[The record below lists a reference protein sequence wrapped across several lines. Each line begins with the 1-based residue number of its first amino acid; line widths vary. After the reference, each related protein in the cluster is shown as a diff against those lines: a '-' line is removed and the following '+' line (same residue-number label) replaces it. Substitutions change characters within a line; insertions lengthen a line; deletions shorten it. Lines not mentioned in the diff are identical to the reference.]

1 MIHRYTYRQT
11 IHTHEIY
18 NICSIYIIS
27 NIYAHTY
34 NIYASLKSLKALK
47 KKRVQ
52 GASVGSCL
60 SSEGTGSEDV

>member
-1 MIHRYTYRQT
+1 MKYI
-11 IHTHEIY
+11 IY
-18 NICSIYIIS
+18 IYSIYIIS

-34 NIYASLKSLKALK
+34 NIYVSLKSLKALK